1 MRERTY
7 ENIICEEEHNG
18 KECIFPKKVLTKLKM
33 LAAIG
38 TISTLAVVTFSGC
51 TNTRNNLE
59 QLTTEPTTTY
69 VQMMEETTTMRP
81 KIDKTTQQTTQ
92 QITYETTTKKEI
104 EQTPTTTTKPVETEK
119 TTIKETEQEV
129 EKTTHE
135 VEQKQDVDKEYN
147 NLFQQLNN
155 ELNKKTFPEE
165 ANKLFI
171 DTLKRLYENYPT
183 WQKGY
188 KDLPS
193 REEYIK
199 NNLINIIKDIHAVE
213 FYKEGSE
220 KANELYEEESSS
232 AWTTFDENDN
242 LIVGVIAKEADE
254 TEEEERNE
262 NIESFYHE
270 IIHCKQKNIMNY
282 KNNYFEG
289 NEDFKQLYLE
299 AGATFHMKFTN
310 PFTLEIGGMWSVE
323 NEKGD
328 LVVNYNKDN
337 CFGYLLH
344 LNAYEKLVYL
354 AGYTTMDKVEKGEA
368 PLSIV
373 EETIAKKYG
382 KNKASEF
389 LNIMKEWNIEYDNSY
404 KGDEIYD
411 LAIELENKFLEFVKQ
426 DINSLKTEQQ
436 IKEYKAIWEHYRT
449 KNLPQVI
456 EEDTKNITN
465 KTFGIDSIENMLKN
479 KEKNI
484 EEYER

>member
-38 TISTLAVVTFSGC
+38 TISILAVVTFSGC
-51 TNTRNNLE
+51 TKTRNNLE

-69 VQMMEETTTMRP
+69 VQMMEEPTTTP
-81 KIDKTTQQTTQ
+81 TKTDKTTQQT
-92 QITYETTTKKEI
+92 TYETTTKKEI

-171 DTLKRLYENYPT
+171 DTLKRLYENYPE

-188 KDLPS
+188 KDLPN

-199 NNLINIIKDIHAVE
+199 SNLIDIIKEIYTIE
-213 FYKEGSE
+213 YYKEDSKE
-220 KANELYEEESSS
+220 ANELYEEGSPS

-242 LIVGVIAKEADE
+242 LIVGVIAKEADKS
-254 TEEEERNE
+254 TEEERNI
-262 NIESFYHE
+262 NIERFYHE
-270 IIHCKQKNIMNY
+270 IIHCKQKDIIGS
-282 KNNYFEG
+282 NYFDE
-289 NEDFKQLYLE
+289 NEEIEEIYLE
-299 AGATFHMKFTN
+299 GGATFHMKFTN
-310 PFTLEIGGMWSVE
+310 PYTLEVGGIWSVE

-337 CFGYLLH
+337 CVGYLLQ

-354 AGYTTMDKVEKGEA
+354 VGYTTMDKVEKGEI
-368 PLSIV
+368 PLSTI
-373 EETIAKKYG
+373 EETIGKKYG
-382 KNKASEF
+382 AGKATEF
-389 LNIMKEWNIEYDNSY
+389 LNIMKEWKIEYDNSY
-404 KGDEIYD
+404 KGDEIYN

-426 DINSLKTEQQ
+426 DINSLETKQQ
-436 IKEYKAIWEHYRT
+436 IEEYKAIWERYET

-456 EEDTKNITN
+456 KEDSKDITN
-465 KTFGIDSIENMLKN
+465 ETFNIDSIKESLKN
-479 KEKNI
+479 KEKG
-484 EEYER
+484 EYER